1 MSTSSNILVNII
13 GEFQKKGFDDAN
25 KATKGLQGQFDKL
38 GKKLLAAFSVA
49 AVTKFAK
56 ASVKAF
62 EEDQKAATRL
72 TQTLRSMNLAFEDKA
87 VKTFIADVE
96 RQSGILDDELRPSM
110 QRLLQTT
117 GSLTK
122 SQELLNLAIEVSRGS
137 GVALETVA
145 QDLSRAYVGQARGLA
160 KYNIGL
166 TAAEL
171 KSMSFAEVQERI
183 TDQYKGQNAAYLETY
198 SGKVDALGVAYAN
211 MQETVGESLVN
222 AFMKL
227 AGDEGIGGATKA
239 IENFGT
245 AVADTI
251 GGATIA
257 FEALGDT
264 IDPINTALENMGIN
278 VGNVVDMFQ
287 GFGILG
293 VLGSLQQMG
302 EDARLA
308 SGFSTSRMS
317 AGQIKAALAA
327 RKKAE
332 ADAMRRAR
340 QLENMQ
346 KKSAAEKLKR
356 QREELALKRAGTVF
370 DLENIQIVAAMQG
383 KVSEDQRLRLTALLA
398 INNKNA
404 EAAEKLSLAILA
416 TNAAALE
423 SIGVTMKAGDTVD
436 DVIKKIIVSQA
447 QLALVA
453 LGIENMP
460 KAKNPFEDWTDVI
473 AKILSDLDLMA
484 LKLTKMPS
492 VGAGQGVKADPSATV
507 PNPFNPDSPA
517 LSVSEITNQIDTLT
531 ALRAS
536 TASGTAINFLLK
548 EHIDTLESA
557 TLLSN
562 MAEGADERT
571 RLLAMGTFNRPGI
584 TATSTFDPAAF
595 RKAEEAGRPANINI
609 TVNGALDPYAV
620 ARQINEVLTLE
631 ATTAGSFSA
640 IGTSKAFD

>member
-1 MSTSSNILVNII
+1 MSTQSNILVNII

-87 VKTFIADVE
+87 VKNFIADVE

-110 QRLLQTT
+110 QRLLLTT

-122 SQELLNLAIEVSRGS
+122 SQELLNLAIEISRGS

-183 TDQYKGQNAAYLETY
+183 TNQYKGQNAAYLETY

-239 IENFGT
+239 IESFGT

-264 IDPINTALENMGIN
+264 IAPINDALENMGVN
-278 VGNVVDMFQ
+278 VNGILDVFQ

-302 EDARLA
+302 EEARLA

-317 AGQIKAALAA
+317 AQQIKQALAA
-327 RKKAE
+327 RTKAE
-332 ADAMRRAR
+332 RDAARRAKA
-340 QLENMQ
+340 LESAQ

-356 QREELALKRAGTVF
+356 EREEQALKRAGTVF
-370 DLENIQIVAAMQG
+370 DIENIQLVAALQG
-383 KVSEDQRLRLTALLA
+383 QVTAEQRLRLTALLA
-398 INNKNA
+398 LNNKNA
-404 EAAEKLSLAILA
+404 EAAEKLSAAVLA
-416 TNAAALE
+416 TNAAAFE
-423 SIGVTMKAGDTVD
+423 SIGVIIKAGDNVE
-436 DVIKKIIVSQA
+436 DVIKKIITSQS
-447 QLALVA
+447 QLALVQM
-453 LGIENMP
+453 GIISIP
-460 KAKNPFEDWTDVI
+460 KAKNPFEDWKDIIAAILADIGKVSAAINSIPKYNPTGANIVNPTTTTNTPRAIDGGTAWNFIAKEQADAAAAITSPIAPSIVDELTKRQEMARLAANSAFTGLAEFRAKESGDVI
-473 AKILSDLDLMA
+473 VNVTVQGNMVTESDL
-484 LKLTKMPS
+484 
-492 VGAGQGVKADPSATV
+492 ADT
-507 PNPFNPDSPA
+507 
-517 LSVSEITNQIDTLT
+517 ITNLQYDLQ
-531 ALRAS
+531 R
-536 TASGTAINFLLK
+536 SGKGLLY
-548 EHIDTLESA
+548 S
-557 TLLSN
+557 
-562 MAEGADERT
+562 
-571 RLLAMGTFNRPGI
+571 
-584 TATSTFDPAAF
+584 
-595 RKAEEAGRPANINI
+595 
-609 TVNGALDPYAV
+609 AV
-620 ARQINEVLTLE
+620 AI
-631 ATTAGSFSA
+631 
-640 IGTSKAFD
+640 

>member
-1 MSTSSNILVNII
+1 MSTQSNILVNII

-96 RQSGILDDELRPSM
+96 RQSGILDDELRPAM

-183 TDQYKGQNAAYLETY
+183 TNQYKGQNAAYLETY

-239 IENFGT
+239 IEGFGT
-245 AVADTI
+245 TVADTI

-264 IDPINTALENMGIN
+264 IAPINDALENMGIN
-278 VGNVVDMFQ
+278 ANGILDTFQ

-302 EDARLA
+302 EEARLA

-317 AGQIKAALAA
+317 AQQIKQALAA
-327 RKKAE
+327 RTKAE
-332 ADAMRRAR
+332 RDAARRAR
-340 QLENMQ
+340 ALEAAQ

-356 QREELALKRAGTVF
+356 EREEQALKRAGSVF
-370 DLENIQIVAAMQG
+370 DMENIQIVAALQG
-383 KVSEDQRLRLTALLA
+383 RVTEDQRLRLTALLA
-398 INNKNA
+398 LNNKNA
-404 EAAEKLSLAILA
+404 EAAEKLSAAVLA
-416 TNAAALE
+416 TNAAAFA
-423 SIGVTMKAGDTVD
+423 SIGVIIQAGDNVE
-436 DVIKKIIVSQA
+436 DVIKKVITTQS
-447 QLALVA
+447 QLALVQM
-453 LGIENMP
+453 GILTMP
-460 KAKNPFEDWTDVI
+460 KAKNPFEDWTSIIASILAGIGKVSAAINAIPKYNPTGQNYVDTSTINRTSAAPKTSFDVI
-473 AKILSDLDLMA
+473 AKEHADAAAAVVAATTSPQATAAVVDE
-484 LKLTKMPS
+484 LTKRQEMARLAANAAFTGLS
-492 VGAGQGVKADPSATV
+492 EFKAREYGDIIVQVNVQGNVTTETDLVNT
-507 PNPFNPDSPA
+507 
-517 LSVSEITNQIDTLT
+517 ITDQLYQNQKTGKGL
-531 ALRAS
+531 LFSS
-536 TASGTAINFLLK
+536 TAI
-548 EHIDTLESA
+548 
-557 TLLSN
+557 
-562 MAEGADERT
+562 
-571 RLLAMGTFNRPGI
+571 
-584 TATSTFDPAAF
+584 
-595 RKAEEAGRPANINI
+595 
-609 TVNGALDPYAV
+609 
-620 ARQINEVLTLE
+620 
-631 ATTAGSFSA
+631 
-640 IGTSKAFD
+640 